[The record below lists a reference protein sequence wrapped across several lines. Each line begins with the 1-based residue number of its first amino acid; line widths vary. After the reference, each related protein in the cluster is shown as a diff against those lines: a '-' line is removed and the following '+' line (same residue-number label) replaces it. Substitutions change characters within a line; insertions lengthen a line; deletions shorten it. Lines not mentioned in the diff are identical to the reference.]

1 MLLDDAAL
9 DHLADLAR
17 LELDDAERGPLRADL
32 ERLLDYLAH
41 LQSVDVSG
49 VAPMTRPATLDEGAP
64 AEGGPD
70 DGEDGAPS
78 PPPGLRSDAVD
89 DRRRLPIETLMALAP
104 GWSEG
109 RFRVARTVD
118 DTP

>member
-17 LELDDAERGPLRADL
+17 LEFDDAERGALRADL

-41 LQSVDVSG
+41 LQSVDVTG
-49 VAPMTRPATLDEGAP
+49 VAPMTRPATLDEVAPDGAENGAP
-64 AEGGPD
+64 T
-70 DGEDGAPS
+70 
-78 PPPGLRSDAVD
+78 PPPGLRSDAID
-89 DRRRLPIETLMALAP
+89 ESRQLPIETLEALAP

-118 DTP
+118 DAP

>member
-17 LELDDAERGPLRADL
+17 LELDDAERGALRADL

-41 LQSVDVSG
+41 LQSVDVTG
-49 VAPMTRPATLDEGAP
+49 VAPMSRPATLDEVAP
-64 AEGGPD
+64 S
-70 DGEDGAPS
+70 GEDAAAAA
-78 PPPGLRSDAVD
+78 PPPGLRSDAVED
-89 DRRRLPIETLMALAP
+89 GRRLSIEALEALAP

-118 DTP
+118 DAG

>member
-17 LELDDAERGPLRADL
+17 LELDDAERGALRADL

-41 LQSVDVSG
+41 LQSVDVTG
-49 VAPMTRPATLDEGAP
+49 VAPMTRPTALDDAAPGGEEG
-64 AEGGPD
+64 
-70 DGEDGAPS
+70 GAPS
-78 PPPGLRSDAVD
+78 APTGLRSDAVD
-89 DRRRLPIETLMALAP
+89 DGRRLPIETLEALAP

-118 DTP
+118 DAG

>member
-17 LELDDAERGPLRADL
+17 LELDGAERGALRADL

-41 LQSVDVSG
+41 LQRVDVTG
-49 VAPMTRPATLDEGAP
+49 VAPMTRPATVDEVPASSDEAVAP
-64 AEGGPD
+64 A
-70 DGEDGAPS
+70 

-89 DRRRLPIETLMALAP
+89 DDRRLSVDTLEALAP

-118 DTP
+118 DAG